1 YISDIS
7 GEEGD
12 AIHLISSDIRFKTLV
27 YDNTVT
33 NFTRRA
39 IKIQHSDVSVWDN
52 TIIEVDVAPTNSV
65 RAIDIIG
72 SNDIEV
78 YRNFIDVENFD
89 VLGVNGTS
97 GEYCKNIVVKDN
109 TFKLRKD
116 INISFLQYVDGLIL
130 KGNSIIGGKG
140 IAGAYVNYSVLS
152 DNHFFGRISKTD
164 VSEYLKFLSS
174 CTSVITK
181 DNTLK
186 SHPNQNFVR
195 NDSVQGISE
204 NNIIM

>member
-1 YISDIS
+1 
-7 GEEGD
+7 
-12 AIHLISSDIRFKTLV
+12 
-27 YDNTVT
+27 
-33 NFTRRA
+33 
-39 IKIQHSDVSVWDN
+39 
-52 TIIEVDVAPTNSV
+52 EVDVDTTNSA

-78 YRNFIDVENFD
+78 YRNFIDVENFA

-109 TFKLRKD
+109 NFKLRKD
-116 INISFLQYVDGLIL
+116 RNISYLQYFDVFIL
-130 KGNSIIGGKG
+130 KGNSIMGCKEISDGF
-140 IAGAYVNYSVLS
+140 VNYSVVS

-164 VSEYLKFLSS
+164 VSEYLRFLDNS
-174 CTSVITK
+174 TSVITK

-195 NDSVQGISE
+195 NNSVQGVLD
-204 NNIIM
+204 NNIIMKVE